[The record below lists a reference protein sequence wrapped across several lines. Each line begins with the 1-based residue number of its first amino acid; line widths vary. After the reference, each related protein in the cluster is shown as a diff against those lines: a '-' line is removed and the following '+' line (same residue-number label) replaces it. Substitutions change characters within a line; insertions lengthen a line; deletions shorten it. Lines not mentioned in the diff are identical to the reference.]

1 MDTAPGLGNQANDAE
16 HIQIIDDSH
25 EPESEELE
33 ELREERVLKPPQPM
47 NFPNRSEG
55 LIEPFVVKRTFENL
69 DGRCLDMVAA
79 YTGGRLPGF
88 VFANKKIFDTFLT
101 YQI

>member
-1 MDTAPGLGNQANDAE
+1 
-16 HIQIIDDSH
+16 
-25 EPESEELE
+25 
-33 ELREERVLKPPQPM
+33 M

-79 YTGGRLPGF
+79 YTGGRLPEF

-101 YQI
+101 YQIQINDEVSKAIMSEVSTPSPAKLKTSGAFSL